1 MKLLYYLACI
11 GNPQFETKLNILN
24 QNVQVIYNDIK
35 TKFDVIINLYET
47 DSNYEN
53 SLLKMLSSHP
63 YIDSVHIY
71 TKKGVLTEL
80 FLTNTY
86 NATINHYDY
95 ILFILD
101 DVQLENI
108 GIMAIAK
115 IKQKYNLDIIS
126 PKIRKSTWSY
136 MNTYND
142 CLTINNFLEV
152 YCLLMSPDDMVKF
165 LSLYTVENK
174 WMWGVDHLF
183 GYYNVNA
190 GVIHTYSAIH
200 MLPSKSSKGVA
211 SRLMNEYIRN
221 KTRFRSFGDIHKS
234 YKAIKEKIIL

>member
-24 QNVQVIYNDIK
+24 QNVKIINDSIK
-35 TKFDVIINLYET
+35 TKFDIIINLYET
-47 DSNYEN
+47 DSHYEN
-53 SLLKMLSSHP
+53 ALLKMLSSHP
-63 YIDSVHIY
+63 YIDNVHIY

-86 NATINHYDY
+86 NATIHQYDY

-101 DVQLENI
+101 DVLLENI
-108 GIMAIAK
+108 DIMAIAK
-115 IKQKYNLDIIS
+115 IKQEYKLEIVS
-126 PKIRKSTWSY
+126 PKIRKSTWPY

-165 LSLYTVENK
+165 FSLYTVENK

-200 MLPSKSSKGVA
+200 MLPSKSSKGEA
-211 SRLMNEYIRN
+211 SRLMNEYIRS
-221 KTRFRSFGDIHKS
+221 KTIFKSFGDIFKI
-234 YKAIKEKIIL
+234 YKAIKETIKI